1 MKIKKKV
8 YPLEF
13 IEQDDY
19 FLCELPPLPIVGK
32 GSSPAEALSSLVK
45 SIPEVYEDWA
55 DGLSLYHV
63 EDTKQN
69 ALPVYKELTYM
80 VTNFSNDEQE
90 ATYYTPLKA

>member
-19 FLCELPPLPIVGK
+19 FLCELPPLPIIGK

-45 SIPEVYEDWA
+45 SI
-55 DGLSLYHV
+55 
-63 EDTKQN
+63 
-69 ALPVYKELTYM
+69 KELTYM